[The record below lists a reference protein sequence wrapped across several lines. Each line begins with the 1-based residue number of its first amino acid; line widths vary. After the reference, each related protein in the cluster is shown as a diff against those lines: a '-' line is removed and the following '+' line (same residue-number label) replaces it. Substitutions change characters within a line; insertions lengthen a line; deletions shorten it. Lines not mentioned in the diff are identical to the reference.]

1 MPEYRRV
8 GQELWIDEAAQCL
21 APPSMHMV
29 FKGNDQRYYLV
40 TVVELDEES
49 FLDWL
54 GINRSLMRFERLSDA
69 WTFRR
74 MSELH
79 ADKGW

>member
-40 TVVELDEES
+40 MVVELDEAS
-49 FLDWL
+49 CLDWL
-54 GINRSLMRFERLSDA
+54 GIDRSLMRFERLSDA
-69 WTFRR
+69 WTFCRL
-74 MSELH
+74 SGLH
-79 ADKGW
+79 PEKRS